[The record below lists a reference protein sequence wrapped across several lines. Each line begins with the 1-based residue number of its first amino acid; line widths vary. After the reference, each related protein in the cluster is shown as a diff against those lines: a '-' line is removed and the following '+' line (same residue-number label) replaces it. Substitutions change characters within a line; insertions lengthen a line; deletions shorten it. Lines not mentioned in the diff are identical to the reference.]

1 MGLGVSRPGS
11 SGVEV
16 HMFKL
21 EEMTIRLIEVLR
33 PLVAKIAREDRN
45 LADQARRAASSI
57 ALNVSESA
65 YARGG
70 NRKALLS
77 VAAGSANESRAAL
90 RVARA
95 WGYVGEEETREAEAG
110 LDQVIAVLWRL
121 TH

>member
-1 MGLGVSRPGS
+1 MQW
-11 SGVEV
+11 EV
-16 HMFKL
+16 RMFKL
-21 EEMTIRLIEVLR
+21 EGMTIGLIEVLR
-33 PLVAKIAREDRN
+33 PVVTKIAREDRS
-45 LADQARRAASSI
+45 LADQLRRAASSI

-95 WGYVGEEETREAEAG
+95 
-110 LDQVIAVLWRL
+110 L
-121 TH
+121 

>member
-1 MGLGVSRPGS
+1 
-11 SGVEV
+11 
-16 HMFKL
+16 MFKL
-21 EEMTIRLIEVLR
+21 EAMTIGLIEVLR
-33 PLVAKIAREDRN
+33 PAVAKIAREDRN
-45 LADQARRAASSI
+45 LADQLRRAASSV

-95 WGYVGEEETREAEAG
+95 WGYVGEVETREAEAR
-110 LDQVIAVLWRL
+110 LDQVVAVLWKL

>member
-1 MGLGVSRPGS
+1 
-11 SGVEV
+11 
-16 HMFKL
+16 MFKL
-21 EEMTIRLIEVLR
+21 EGMTIGLIEVLR
-33 PLVAKIAREDRN
+33 PVVTKIAREDRN
-45 LADQARRAASSI
+45 LADQLRRAASSI
-57 ALNVSESA
+57 GLNVSESA

-95 WGYVGEEETREAEAG
+95 WGYVGEVEMREVEARV
-110 LDQVIAVLWRL
+110 DQVITVLWKL